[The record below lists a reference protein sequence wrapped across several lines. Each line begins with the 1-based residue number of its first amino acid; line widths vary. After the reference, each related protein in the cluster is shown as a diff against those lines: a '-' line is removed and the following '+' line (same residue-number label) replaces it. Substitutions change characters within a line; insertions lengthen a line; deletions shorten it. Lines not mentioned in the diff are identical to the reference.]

1 MDSYSVRSTDTLDA
15 AEPSASGTDDMSRF
29 VDFVLD
35 VHRLLRR
42 AADLSPANPAVAD
55 MIARFRQRLRI
66 SYRREQVQAVLEDR
80 SIRPI
85 HRELLAVLS
94 KVEGLEELYEA
105 KRLLEKPGNGI
116 DLVASLPAWNVYVS
130 LAGKEMQAFESIP
143 EAAAS
148 PSEPILFVGSG
159 PLPLSAIVMRMNGR
173 TNTTCLDLNPEAC
186 EVSKRLVRRLGLEE
200 SIVVLPEDGAKFD
213 YRPYR
218 RILVASL
225 VTDKAAVL
233 ERIRS
238 TNPKAVVGV
247 RTAEGMRRLM
257 YEAVDETRLS
267 AEGWRIAARTTPQ
280 ENLVMNSTI
289 FLTAQ

>member
-1 MDSYSVRSTDTLDA
+1 LDNYSVRPTNTLDPA
-15 AEPSASGTDDMSRF
+15 VSSATGEDDISQFIGF
-29 VDFVLD
+29 VSE
-35 VHRLLRR
+35 VHRLLRS
-42 AADLSPANPAVAD
+42 ASDLSPANPAVAD
-55 MIARFRQRLRI
+55 MIARFRQRLKV
-66 SYRREQVQAVLEDR
+66 SYRLEAVEAVLEDR
-80 SIRPI
+80 RIRPI
-85 HRELLAVLS
+85 RRELLAMLS

-105 KRLLEKPGNGI
+105 KRLIGETGNGL
-116 DLVASLPAWNVYVS
+116 DLLASLPSWSVYES
-130 LAGKEMQAFESIP
+130 LAGKEMQCFESIRDS
-143 EAAAS
+143 ASS

-159 PLPLSAIVMRMNGR
+159 PLPLSAIVMRLNGR

-186 EVSKRLVRRLGLEE
+186 EVSERLVRRLGLEE
-200 SIVVLPEDGAKFD
+200 SIAVLPKDGAEFD

-238 TNPKAVVGV
+238 TSPEAIVGV

-257 YEAVDETRLS
+257 YEAVDETRLTDQ
-267 AEGWRIAARTTPQ
+267 GWRIAARTTPQ

-289 FLTAQ
+289 FLTAE